1 MLKRRKR
8 QPTPVFLPG
17 ESQGQRSL
25 MGCLLWGHTELDM
38 TEETQQQ
45 GIATHSSI
53 LAWKIPQTEEPSRLQ
68 SMGSQS
74 WTRLSNFTF
83 FHFHLSFG
91 CAGSS
96 LLHAGCLLW
105 RAGATL
111 RLVAHGLL
119 IVVAPPVVERE
130 LWGVLALVVA
140 ACGLS
145 SHGTCTQLLR
155 GTEQWGPPGLGF

>member
-1 MLKRRKR
+1 M
-8 QPTPVFLPG
+8 
-17 ESQGQRSL
+17 
-25 MGCLLWGHTELDM
+25 
-38 TEETQQQ
+38 
-45 GIATHSSI
+45 ATHSSI
-53 LAWKIPQTEEPSRLQ
+53 LAWRIPWTEEPGGLQ

-111 RLVAHGLL
+111 QLVAHGLL
-119 IVVAPPVVERE
+119 IAGAPPVVERG